1 MIKYLIDTDWKWLM
15 VFYCKTGV
23 PAQDAR
29 AANEVMC
36 NNNNNNNRRYQLYLL
51 QTCRDKRNTASCQ
64 NTEQISSLNVCGKN
78 KDTQQKTRNPGFHV
92 NLSACFFP
100 FLLQQWKAGKHKESF
115 ICYHSWVFCF
125 FFKSLKQRN
134 VSESRIR
141 GCTSG

>member
-36 NNNNNNNRRYQLYLL
+36 NNNNNRRYQLYLL

-92 NLSACFFP
+92 NLSACFSFFASTVKGRQTQREFYLLP
-100 FLLQQWKAGKHKESF
+100 LLGFLLFLKKFEAEK
-115 ICYHSWVFCF
+115 CF
-125 FFKSLKQRN
+125 RKQN
-134 VSESRIR
+134 QGVYV
-141 GCTSG
+141 CVM